1 MKRNAR
7 ISYRSREAQVMAL
20 EQVRMH
26 LHAQLQQLQ
35 SSGTLGGEAS
45 AGPNGVSSSL
55 QYARSVT
62 RLQHDLAQV
71 DRQMVQLQVDLN
83 ESKSQCRFL
92 ETEVRNRV
100 GKMEE
105 AYSSPGKASGPAKD
119 ARQTPPG
126 PAHSPEGRAE
136 DAARR
141 LWDAERERQLS
152 NAQAVCSQQE
162 RRIAHS
168 IEEKRQMEQQIEA
181 LQAELAAVERAVTS
195 ELMST
200 AQLPAETASKLREAQ
215 AHATRNETARE
226 TQSASEGTPMREEE
240 LGNHHSC
247 AVRMRA
253 MQQALKQSHEETEI
267 VKSQLKAYQEEVTE
281 IAITAVESIHSPG
294 GIASSGHATPKAM
307 LPVASARTAACPG
320 PSQSPKAFR
329 ALTTSVQTQSA
340 EMKRLRKICNEQDE
354 ANEILRR
361 KVRLGLR
368 YVSTHRDHP

>member
-126 PAHSPEGRAE
+126 PAHSPEE